1 MQHISSYRLGA
12 DKVCEIEEA
21 SVSEIE
27 ETSVSDKTSG
37 HMNAERF
44 GLHFEEILNE
54 AESLSTSDY
63 ISSNEINGFDVD
75 TMYDIMDYEQLPDII
90 DASIDSEESDFTE
103 VSLNEAL
110 ENSDES
116 DFTDVDVLEDMTS
129 NFKGF
134 SNKSGP
140 YF

>member
-1 MQHISSYRLGA
+1 TTRAYVSTPKLRIKAKKKKYE
-12 DKVCEIEEA
+12 EIEEA

-37 HMNAERF
+37 YMNAKRF

-54 AESLSTSDY
+54 AESLSTSVLD
-63 ISSNEINGFDVD
+63 GFDVD
-75 TMYDIMDYEQLPDII
+75 TMYEIMDYEHLPDII

-116 DFTDVDVLEDMTS
+116 DFTDVDVLKDITS
-129 NFKGF
+129 NFK
-134 SNKSGP
+134 
-140 YF
+140 